1 MKTKENLKNE
11 ETTLAQE
18 ELTDLSVDDKE
29 QAAEMKG
36 GAIAGIVIA
45 ATTDNNRVA

>member
-1 MKTKENLKNE
+1 MKAREKIKSE
-11 ETTLAQE
+11 ETKLAEE
-18 ELTDLSVDDKE
+18 ELTDLTVDEE

-45 ATTDNNRVA
+45 ATSDNDRIG